1 MELCR
6 AARLLRI
13 EPASSFVH
21 QREASLP
28 MHLWLFV
35 AARIIANPV
44 SNVFQKKLTQRRAS
58 PIFIIAA
65 TFGLLAITVAPLFFL
80 PIALV
85 VDPLFWPNIIACDVL
100 AVAGNV
106 LIVAALERSD
116 LSVLGPV
123 NAYKSVVSLVLGIF
137 LVHEIPTPLGIAGV
151 LLIIVGSYF
160 IIDRDERSA
169 QRNAFVQFF
178 RQRGVQLRF
187 AALLLSAT
195 EAVFLKRALL
205 ASSPLTTFVFWC
217 ILSLPMAALVAWFM
231 LGQRL
236 LKEMTVFQQSWVT
249 FLWLAVTMGIMQF
262 STLYT
267 FGKLQVGYSLA
278 LFQLST
284 LLSVFFG
291 YRYFQ
296 ERNIRKRLL
305 GTLIMVAGAVL
316 IVVFGGRG

>member
-1 MELCR
+1 
-6 AARLLRI
+6 
-13 EPASSFVH
+13 
-21 QREASLP
+21 

-35 AARIIANPV
+35 AARIVANPV
-44 SNVFQKKLTQRRAS
+44 SNVFQKKLTQRCAS

-65 TFGLLAITVAPLFFL
+65 TFGLLAITVAPIFLL
-80 PIALV
+80 PIALE
-85 VDPLFWPNIIACDVL
+85 VDSPFWPNIIACDVL

-116 LSVLGPV
+116 LSVLGPI

-160 IIDRDERSA
+160 VIDRDEQLPR
-169 QRNAFVQFF
+169 RNAFVQFF
-178 RQRGVQLRF
+178 RERGVQLRF
-187 AALLLSAT
+187 AALFLSAT
-195 EAVFLKRALL
+195 EAIFLKRALL

-217 ILSLPMAALVAWFM
+217 VLSLPMAAVVTWLLLRNRLPVEMAVF
-231 LGQRL
+231 GQNWL
-236 LKEMTVFQQSWVT
+236 TYV
-249 FLWLAVTMGIMQF
+249 WLAFTTGVMQF

-284 LLSVFFG
+284 LLSVILG
-291 YRYFQ
+291 HRYFQ
-296 ERNIRKRLL
+296 EQNIRKRLL
-305 GTLIMVAGAVL
+305 GTLIMVGGAVM
-316 IVVFGGRG
+316 IVLFGRHD

>member
-1 MELCR
+1 MEFCQ
-6 AARLLRI
+6 AAGLFVV

-21 QREASLP
+21 QREASRP

-65 TFGLLAITVAPLFFL
+65 TFGLLAITIAPLILL
-80 PIALV
+80 PNALAN
-85 VDPLFWPNIIACDVL
+85 DLSFWPNIIACDVL

-106 LIVAALERSD
+106 LIVAALQRSD
-116 LSVLGPV
+116 LSVLGPI

-137 LVHEIPTPLGIAGV
+137 LVDEIPTPLGIAGV
-151 LLIIVGSYF
+151 LLIIAGSYF
-160 IIDRDERSA
+160 VIDRDEQSPR
-169 QRNAFVQFF
+169 RNAFVQFF
-178 RQRGVQLRF
+178 RERGVQLRF

-195 EAVFLKRALL
+195 EAIFLKRALL

-217 ILSLPMAALVAWFM
+217 VLSLPIAAVIAWLLLRNRLPFEIAVFRQNWLTYVWLV
-231 LGQRL
+231 
-236 LKEMTVFQQSWVT
+236 
-249 FLWLAVTMGIMQF
+249 VTMGVMQF
-262 STLYT
+262 STLHT

-284 LLSVFFG
+284 LLSVILG
-291 YRYFQ
+291 HRYFQ
-296 ERNIRKRLL
+296 EQNIRRRLL
-305 GTLIMVAGAVL
+305 GTLIMVGGAVM
-316 IVVFGGRG
+316 IVLFGRHD